1 MKDSPAGSV
10 EFRRRRRVWW
20 SRTSIFSWRMDTWRR
35 PRSDPPQHRH
45 TDRQWSRHTRR
56 HTSSQLITVT
66 HSRTEMP
73 RIYVVSVFIQH
84 LAPPL
89 TRLSNVHI
97 QRITH
102 LVASL
107 DWFHLCAKGGGE
119 VTVRPLSPLTH
130 WDTCGGGVKPTCQCT
145 LHNMSQNIPV
155 RILYVPVYFDTKGT
169 DSHNPKISTLN
180 FN

>member
-1 MKDSPAGSV
+1 MTPTAVRSSTAQTHRQTVIKTYTQTYKQPVDYSHPLAYRDATYIRCKR
-10 EFRRRRRVWW
+10 FYPT
-20 SRTSIFSWRMDTWRR
+20 SRAAL
-35 PRSDPPQHRH
+35 DPP
-45 TDRQWSRHTRR
+45 
-56 HTSSQLITVT
+56 V
-66 HSRTEMP
+66 
-73 RIYVVSVFIQH
+73 
-84 LAPPL
+84 
-89 TRLSNVHI
+89 SNVHI

-119 VTVRPLSPLTH
+119 VTVRPLSSLTH